1 MTGSILQ
8 LVAYGIE
15 DIFLTNE
22 PQITYF
28 KVVYKRHTNFSREEI
43 KQTFVQTPDFGKQTS
58 AIIGKNGD
66 LMEKTTLV
74 VNLPAIPKFRNVS
87 GGDDTITKIAWVRY
101 PGYSLIDYVSI
112 IINDREIC
120 KHYGEWML
128 LWNQLFNPKATDK
141 NFKKMVGD
149 IPELTSYTNGKDA
162 YTLYIPLQFWFC
174 RSSGNA
180 LPLVS
185 LLHSDVKINISLN
198 SWESCVSITPTHYIS
213 CQSDLVEFYE
223 FEYIEQIVDDV
234 MAAGIFTYY
243 DPVLKRLYYS
253 LITTNNFVLI
263 PYNTTNT
270 SFAKY
275 KIYGKSSNAEIL
287 PIQQTTNVN
296 VLSQAT
302 YKYQKIKMLILGE
315 TFLLINYIFLDED
328 ERFKFAESKH
338 DYIIQQLYFTYYNE
352 LTGPTQSVRLSIDNP
367 CTYLLWV
374 AQQKYIAEFKDYYN
388 YTYTYQHKRNY
399 DTQYS
404 NTVIGE
410 PINIPSNKLINNS
423 TLMLNGK
430 ERLSFRSSVYFKLVQ
445 IYQNCVNEPP
455 SGVNGY
461 FFSIYPNSTQISGTC
476 NMSKIETIELKLNV
490 NPILSPDNI
499 GYIRVY
505 AETLNILRIANGLG
519 AIMFEK

>member
-58 AIIGKNGD
+58 AIIGKNAD

-74 VNLPAIPKFRNVS
+74 INLPAIPKFRNIN
-87 GGDDTITKIAWVRY
+87 GGDDNITKVAWVRY
-101 PGYSLIDYVSI
+101 PGYSIIDYVSI

-120 KHYGEWML
+120 KHYGEWMM
-128 LWNQLFNPKATDK
+128 LWNQLFNPQATDPG
-141 NFKKMVGD
+141 FKKMIGD
-149 IPELTSYTNGKDA
+149 VEELISYTNGKNA
-162 YTLYIPLQFWFC
+162 YTLFVPLQFWFC

-180 LPLVS
+180 LPLVA
-185 LLHSDVKINISLN
+185 LLYSDIKINISLN
-198 SWESCVSITPTHYIS
+198 TWESCISITPSYYIT
-213 CQSDLVEFYE
+213 CQNDLVELLQY
-223 FEYIEQIVDDV
+223 EYIEQIVDDNI
-234 MAAGIFTYY
+234 ASAFFTYY
-243 DPVLKRLYYS
+243 DPILKRLYYS
-253 LITTNNFVLI
+253 LISTNNFLLI
-263 PYNTTNT
+263 PPTTSSSDYYKYNIIGKTTN
-270 SFAKY
+270 S
-275 KIYGKSSNAEIL
+275 IVL
-287 PIQQTTNVN
+287 PIQQNTSIN
-296 VLSQAT
+296 VLGIAT
-302 YKYQKIKMLILGE
+302 YKYQKIKLLVLGE

-338 DYIIQQLYFTYYNE
+338 DYIIQQLYYTYNNE
-352 LTGPTQSVRLSIDNP
+352 LTGPTQSIRLQIDNP
-367 CTYLLWV
+367 CTYLLWI
-374 AQQKYIAEFKDYYN
+374 AQQKYIYDFKDYYN
-388 YTYTYQHKRNY
+388 YTYTYRHKLPY
-399 DTQYS
+399 DKGFK
-404 NTVIGE
+404 NTIMGE
-410 PINIPSNKLINNS
+410 PLNYPSNKLINNC

-445 IYQNCVNEPP
+445 IYQNCINEPP
-455 SGVNGY
+455 AGVNGY
-461 FFSIYPNSTQISGTC
+461 FFSIYPNSTQISGSC

-490 NPILSPDNI
+490 NPILSPSNI
-499 GYIRVY
+499 GLVRVY